1 MQPLATIPSP
11 AEGVWHL
18 GPIPIRAY
26 ALMII
31 AGIVVAVWLGERR
44 WAAKGGTPGV
54 VIDVAVWAVPFGLLG
69 GRLYHVITD
78 WQRYFGDGGDPGR
91 AVRVWE
97 GGLGIW
103 GAIALGAL
111 GAWIGCRRR
120 GVSVLAL
127 GDAIAPGLALA
138 QAIGRWGNWWN
149 QELYGRPL
157 NTWWALEIDPEH
169 RPRIPGTSAIDP
181 RYADVATYHPTFL
194 YESLWCAGLALVVI
208 WAGRRFTLTHGR
220 TFALYV
226 AGYTV
231 GRFWIEWLRIDEAHV
246 IAGLRLNDWTC
257 LVVFAGAVAYLWLAR
272 NRTSPEAVTV
282 KDPAAPPAETGR
294 DRPAAPRESAAG
306 TAPAPGT
313 QGEAIAAGSASDPA
327 ERSEPETTPGPA
339 SPSPAAERPE
349 PASEPTGSA
358 PASGERAEPALEA
371 GDGATA
377 AGAGSVPEAEDEPAV
392 TGSGP
397 GLASG
402 TEKEP
407 SAAGTQAATETGE
420 RPEPASAPPGEPDE
434 AEDTAGERAASE
446 PAGQNE
452 SSTGDGPAPG
462 TAAAGGPPEETS
474 DARAAGGGGTP
485 GEGKGA
491 QRAGRTAEP
500 AEDAR

>member
-282 KDPAAPPAETGR
+282 KDPAAPHAETGR
-294 DRPAAPRESAAG
+294 DRPAAPGES
-306 TAPAPGT
+306 
-313 QGEAIAAGSASDPA
+313 AAGSASEPA
-327 ERSEPETTPGPA
+327 ERSEPETTPGPGGESAAAGPA
-339 SPSPAAERPE
+339 SPSPAGERPE

-358 PASGERAEPALEA
+358 PASGERAEPASEA

-474 DARAAGGGGTP
+474 DARAADGGGTP

>member
-294 DRPAAPRESAAG
+294 DRPAAPGES
-306 TAPAPGT
+306 
-313 QGEAIAAGSASDPA
+313 AAGSASEPA
-327 ERSEPETTPGPA
+327 ERSEPETTPGPGGESAAAGPA
-339 SPSPAAERPE
+339 SPSPAGERPE

-358 PASGERAEPALEA
+358 PASGERAEPASEA

>member
-294 DRPAAPRESAAG
+294 DRPAAPGES
-306 TAPAPGT
+306 
-313 QGEAIAAGSASDPA
+313 AAGSASEPA
-327 ERSEPETTPGPA
+327 ERSEPETTPGPGGESAAAGPA